1 MKKNILITGATSG
14 IGLTFLKKNISKDLR
29 FYLIGR
35 NFKKVNSFK
44 KNIKNKKKIN
54 LISFNFN
61 KSLKKFN
68 FNKIPKLDYIVLSA
82 GIAKYNLI
90 KDFDEKIFD
99 EVVAVNLTQT
109 AKFIA
114 LLVKKN
120 RINNNASIVTVS
132 SISGY
137 KMAFNF
143 HFAYS
148 ISKAG
153 LIGMTKSLAVELSPK
168 SIRVNAVAPGMVN
181 TPMSDGVYVDD
192 YFLKLDKEKYPLGKR
207 YARTSEISDVIN
219 FLLFSKSSFITG
231 QTIVIDGGFT
241 LTK

>member
-1 MKKNILITGATSG
+1 VKKNILITGATSG
-14 IGLTFLKKNISKDLR
+14 IGLSLFKKNISKDLG

-35 NFKKVNSFK
+35 NFKKIVSFK
-44 KNIKNKKKIN
+44 KNVKNKKKLN
-54 LISFNFN
+54 LISFDFN

-68 FNKIPKLDYIVLSA
+68 FNKIPKLDYIVLSV
-82 GIAKYNLI
+82 GIAKPNLI
-90 KDFDEKIFD
+90 KDFNEKIFD
-99 EVVAVNLTQT
+99 EVIAINLIQT

-114 LLVKKN
+114 SLVKKN
-120 RINNNASIVTVS
+120 KINNNASIVTVS

-241 LTK
+241 LK

>member
-14 IGLTFLKKNISKDLR
+14 IGLTFFKKNISKDLV
-29 FYLIGR
+29 FFLIGR
-35 NFKKVNSFK
+35 NFKKINSFK

-54 LISFNFN
+54 LISFDFN

-90 KDFDEKIFD
+90 KDFNEKIFD
-99 EVVAVNLTQT
+99 EVVAINLTQT

-120 RINNNASIVTVS
+120 KVNNNASIVTVS

-153 LIGMTKSLAVELSPK
+153 LFGMTKSLANELS
-168 SIRVNAVAPGMVN
+168 
-181 TPMSDGVYVDD
+181 
-192 YFLKLDKEKYPLGKR
+192 
-207 YARTSEISDVIN
+207 
-219 FLLFSKSSFITG
+219 
-231 QTIVIDGGFT
+231 
-241 LTK
+241 

>member
-14 IGLTFLKKNISKDLR
+14 IGLTFFKKNISKDLV
-29 FYLIGR
+29 FFLIGR
-35 NFKKVNSFK
+35 NFKKINSFK

-54 LISFNFN
+54 LISFDFN

-90 KDFDEKIFD
+90 KDFNEKIFD
-99 EVVAVNLTQT
+99 EVIAINLIQT

-114 LLVKKN
+114 SLVKKN
-120 RINNNASIVTVS
+120 KINNNASIVTVS

-241 LTK
+241 LK

>member
-14 IGLTFLKKNISKDLR
+14 IGYFFLKKNISKDLR

-54 LISFNFN
+54 LISFDFN

>member
-1 MKKNILITGATSG
+1 VKKNILITGATSG
-14 IGLTFLKKNISKDLR
+14 IGLSLFKKNISKDLE

-35 NFKKVNSFK
+35 NFKKIFSFK
-44 KNIKNKKKIN
+44 KNVKNKKKLN
-54 LISFNFN
+54 LISFDFN

-90 KDFDEKIFD
+90 KDFNEKIFD
-99 EVVAVNLTQT
+99 EVVAINLIQT

-120 RINNNASIVTVS
+120 KVNNNASIVTVS
-132 SISGY
+132 SVSGY

-153 LIGMTKSLAVELSPK
+153 LIGMTKSLANELSSK
-168 SIRVNAVAPGMVN
+168 LIRVNAVAPGMVS
-181 TPMSDGVYVDD
+181 TPLADGINNDE
-192 YFLKLDKEKYPLGKR
+192 YFLKIDKEKYLLGKR
-207 YARTSEISDVIN
+207 YARPSEISDVIN

>member
-14 IGLTFLKKNISKDLR
+14 IGLSLFKKNISRDLE

-35 NFKKVNSFK
+35 NFKKINNLK
-44 KNIKNKKKIN
+44 KNSKNKKKIN
-54 LISFNFN
+54 LISFDFN

-82 GIAKYNLI
+82 GIAKINQI
-90 KDFDEKIFD
+90 KDFNEKIFD
-99 EVVAVNLTQT
+99 EVVAVNLIQT
-109 AKFIA
+109 AKFMA
-114 LLVKKN
+114 LLIKKKKV
-120 RINNNASIVTVS
+120 NNNASIVVVS

-143 HFAYS
+143 YFAYS

-153 LIGMTKSLAVELSPK
+153 LIGMTLSLAKELSSK
-168 SIRVNAVAPGMVN
+168 LIRVNAVAPGMVN
-181 TPMSDGVYVDD
+181 TPLAKGVNDDD
-192 YFLKLDKEKYPLGKR
+192 YFLKLDKEKYLLGKR
-207 YARTSEISDVIN
+207 YARASEISDVIN

-241 LTK
+241 LSK